1 MYLVKYETL
10 KEKLRTRTLSEREAL
25 PYFLL
30 QTVLVTLLGAFNI
43 MTPFNTWDSISAL
56 LSVSICLGG
65 IIYAYDQ
72 NGGASGYDFIQKFIV
87 LSWVV
92 AIRLALI
99 VVPLFF
105 VIYFIGDLQGI
116 VSLDETNLFDV
127 VIQAAVEIC
136 FFQRVSRHIRDTVAS
151 TKISPA

>member
-1 MYLVKYETL
+1 MYLIKYETL
-10 KEKLRTRTLSEREAL
+10 KEKLRARTLSEREAL

-72 NGGASGYDFIQKFIV
+72 NGGASGFDFIQKFIV

-92 AIRLALI
+92 AIRLLLI
-99 VVPLFF
+99 VVPLGF
-105 VIYFIGDLQGI
+105 VIYVIGDLQGI

-127 VIQAAVEIC
+127 VIQATIEIC

-151 TKISPA
+151 TTASPA